1 MTRSSLKTVLM
12 SSLVSWLQLVRLPN
26 LATSV
31 ADPLAGFLVVGGF
44 GAYENLPMGGWLVIA
59 SSLCLY
65 AGGMVQNDV
74 ADLEIDQRERPLR
87 PLPSGRVSRGAAS
100 LVANLLLALGVI
112 LTCVAS
118 AYVNNLAPSY
128 LGLTLAAAI
137 CCYNRFAK
145 GTRWGALV
153 MGCCRSLNWSLG
165 MVVGGSPLMLLW
177 MIPCGIGVYVGGI
190 TLFAHDEVS
199 GGNRKK
205 LFFGAFIMLIGLIL
219 AGLSPLLV
227 MKMKQSEFPIW
238 LMQGRLIMWCALW
251 GVLGFY
257 ILARCGQAIVNPVP
271 HRMQAAVGNAIMS
284 IITLDAVLV
293 LAFCGEQWAVVV
305 LALLVWFVLGRRIAA
320 VT

>member
-1 MTRSSLKTVLM
+1 
-12 SSLVSWLQLVRLPN
+12 
-26 LATSV
+26 
-31 ADPLAGFLVVGGF
+31 
-44 GAYENLPMGGWLVIA
+44 
-59 SSLCLY
+59 
-65 AGGMVQNDV
+65 
-74 ADLEIDQRERPLR
+74 
-87 PLPSGRVSRGAAS
+87 
-100 LVANLLLALGVI
+100 
-112 LTCVAS
+112 
-118 AYVNNLAPSY
+118 
-128 LGLTLAAAI
+128 
-137 CCYNRFAK
+137 
-145 GTRWGALV
+145 
-153 MGCCRSLNWSLG
+153 

-177 MIPCGIGVYVGGI
+177 MIPCGIGVYIGGI

-205 LFFGAFIMLIGLIL
+205 LFFGALIMLLGLIL

-284 IITLDAVLV
+284 IITLDAVIV
-293 LAFCGEQWAVVV
+293 LAFCGEQWAVVI
-305 LALLVWFVLGRRIAA
+305 LALLVWFVLGRRIAL